1 MTLPAETTL
10 TVWVCLL
17 PHLSPEVEAGSIC
30 RQLVGGVKVGVRVR
44 VRVRV
49 RVKVRVRVRMR
60 VWVRVWARAW
70 VRLG

>member
-44 VRVRV
+44 VRVRMRV
-49 RVKVRVRVRMR
+49 RLRVRMR

-70 VRLG
+70 VRSG

>member
-44 VRVRV
+44 VRVRM
-49 RVKVRVRVRMR
+49 RVRVRVRMR

-70 VRLG
+70 VRSG